1 MPAPPVPLESVSVPL
16 VSVPL
21 PSLAHEVG
29 VAFLYVFPYPDSCFL
44 VQCALTGL

>member
-29 VAFLYVFPYPDSCFL
+29 VAFLYVFLILIAVFL
-44 VQCALTGL
+44 CSVL